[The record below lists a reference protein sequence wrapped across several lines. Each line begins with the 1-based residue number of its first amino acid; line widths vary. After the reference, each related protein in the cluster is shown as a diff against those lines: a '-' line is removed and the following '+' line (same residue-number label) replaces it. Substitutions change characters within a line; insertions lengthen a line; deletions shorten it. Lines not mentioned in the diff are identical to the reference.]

1 MSATLQALSIVAV
14 VGLALLLP
22 TRLIVRAR
30 QSRSWPTVDATVVDA
45 RVVGTSKGSR
55 PKIRYRYQTSD
66 GPHESNRL
74 VVGWMWGVSGGG
86 PERIVGQFPK
96 GATVRVAVD
105 PADPRYSVLLPGLSV
120 HQVLTAIGGGFF
132 AIAMAMTLLV
142 GVTLGGGALPVPPE
156 KSAYVGEWQAPSMY
170 LSITQDGSVRY
181 GRSKGGGSSSMNGP
195 LKGFNGNDFK
205 VGIGPLS
212 STFVVSTPPHRDG
225 GQWKMVVD
233 DVELQKT
240 ADQAGPLPVNAGSTT
255 RAAAGGTPSAG
266 ARP

>member
-1 MSATLQALSIVAV
+1 MSANIQALSIVAV
-14 VGLALLLP
+14 LGLALLLP
-22 TRLIVRAR
+22 TRLILRAR

-55 PKIRYRYQTSD
+55 PKIRYRYQTPD
-66 GPHESNRL
+66 GLHESNRL

-86 PERIVGQFPK
+86 PERIVGQIPK
-96 GATVRVAVD
+96 DATVRVAVD

-120 HQVLTAIGGGFF
+120 HQVLTAIGSGLF

-142 GVTLGGGALPVPPE
+142 GLTLGGGGALPVPPE

-181 GRSKGGGSSSMNGP
+181 RRTKEGGSSSMNGP
-195 LKGFNGNDFK
+195 LNGFNGNDFK

-212 STFVVSTPPHRDG
+212 STFVVSTPPHQDG
-225 GQWKMVVD
+225 EQWKMVVD
-233 DVELQKT
+233 DVELQKMP
-240 ADQAGPLPVNAGSTT
+240 DQPGPLPVNAGSMS
-255 RAAAGGTPSAG
+255 R
-266 ARP
+266 R

>member
-1 MSATLQALSIVAV
+1 MNATLQALSIVAV
-14 VGLALLLP
+14 PVLALLLP
-22 TRLIVRAR
+22 TRLIMRAR

-45 RVVGTSKGSR
+45 RVVGTSKGFR
-55 PKIRYRYQTSD
+55 PKIRYRYQTPD
-66 GPHESNRL
+66 GPHESDRL

-105 PADPRYSVLLPGLSV
+105 PADPRYSVLLPGLSG
-120 HQVLTAIGGGFF
+120 HQLLTAIGSGFF
-132 AIAMAMTLLV
+132 ATAMTLLA
-142 GVTLGGGALPVPPE
+142 GVTLSGDALPVPPE

-170 LSITQDGSVRY
+170 LSITQNGSVGYR
-181 GRSKGGGSSSMNGP
+181 RIKEGGSNSMNGP
-195 LKGFNGNDFK
+195 LKGFNGNDFQ

-225 GQWKMVVD
+225 ERWKMVVD
-233 DVELQKT
+233 NVELQKT
-240 ADQAGPLPVNAGSTT
+240 SDQADPLPVEAGSTT
-255 RAAAGGTPSAG
+255 RTAAGGTPLAG

>member
-14 VGLALLLP
+14 LGLALLLA
-22 TRLIVRAR
+22 TRLIMRAR

-55 PKIRYRYQTSD
+55 PKIRYRYQTPD
-66 GPHESNRL
+66 GPHESDRL

-86 PERIVGQFPK
+86 PKRIVGQFPK

-105 PADPRYSVLLPGLSV
+105 PADPRYSVLLPGLSG
-120 HQVLTAIGGGFF
+120 HQVLTAIGSGLF
-132 AIAMAMTLLV
+132 ATAMAVPLAVALT
-142 GVTLGGGALPVPPE
+142 GGATPVPPE
-156 KSAYVGEWQAPSMY
+156 KSAYVGEWRAPSMY

-181 GRSKGGGSSSMNGP
+181 RRIKEGGSSSMNGP
-195 LKGFNGNDFK
+195 LNGFNGNDFK
-205 VGIGPLS
+205 VGIGLLS

-225 GQWKMVVD
+225 EQWKMVVD
-233 DVELQKT
+233 DVELKKT
-240 ADQAGPLPVNAGSTT
+240 VDQAGSLPVNAGSTT
-255 RAAAGGTPSAG
+255 RTAAGGTPSAG

>member
-14 VGLALLLP
+14 LGLALLLP
-22 TRLIVRAR
+22 TRLITRAR

-66 GPHESNRL
+66 VPHESDRL
-74 VVGWMWGVSGGG
+74 VVGWMWGVSGAG

-105 PADPRYSVLLPGLSV
+105 PAAPRYSVLLPGLSG
-120 HQVLTAIGGGFF
+120 HQVLTATGSVFF
-132 AIAMAMTLLV
+132 AIAMVLPLAVVLT
-142 GVTLGGGALPVPPE
+142 GGATPVPPE

-170 LSITQDGSVRY
+170 LSITQTGSVGYR
-181 GRSKGGGSSSMNGP
+181 RIKEGGSSSMNGP
-195 LKGFNGNDFK
+195 LKGFDGNDFK

-225 GQWKMVVD
+225 EQWKMVVD
-233 DVELQKT
+233 DVELQKR
-240 ADQAGPLPVNAGSTT
+240 ADQAGPFPVNAGSTT
-255 RAAAGGTPSAG
+255 RTAAGGTPSAG